1 MSDLKSLKRNYT
13 FISAGKLAIVENM
26 TFAHKTNSPRD
37 YEYAV
42 AGPEG
47 HWEIAKA
54 AYEAQK
60 LSALGETRHELRF
73 HVKPA
78 AVSEISTMI
87 SVSVDATPIPTE
99 QGYVLDFRPQCRA
112 ATPCEIGFSRLP
124 AGSTVQ
130 LLSAGRERFDVPQ
143 VLATRSGENVRFET
157 AELLRAGMIRVLTTD
172 AASREATLAIWNKAQ
187 LMTRATTNF
196 SVGANSVVRAATEVA
211 ILKGAPGTHVAFFRG
226 SSAESAYLIG
236 RTEQIESGYI
246 GEYLEPHL
254 RLERD
259 MRSYAYSA
267 LDAIIPGKSGHSV
280 LMMPISARNN
290 QDSISTQ
297 EQQTPEFITTHEKI
311 TLQLPEGHSAD
322 VQLFECRYYSAG
334 TCTSTRHIAAQVERN
349 GQTITLKPLEAQIT
363 TLWLLRAD
371 ISGGQLSSPGFWNQ
385 FTIGLSHY
393 HIFGK
398 HPRWAFWFW
407 FLIIIASLGGAI
419 VVFVW
424 LGKRKRRR
432 AEELRLKKLES
443 DAIADILKRDP
454 DFSIETF
461 KARGRQIAE
470 KIQHAWSAGDM
481 RECRRFLSQG
491 VYNRFRLQ
499 LKIMREIEKRQNAMA
514 DFRIEKF
521 FVTERHRSGE
531 YDALI
536 VRLDAGARDVM
547 VDADLIPIAALGKAQ
562 EAPFQKFT
570 EYYTFMRRRKA
581 VTAHKESIDA
591 CSRCGTPFA
600 AEGEI
605 NKCKSCG
612 TIAGS
617 GTFDWVL
624 AEITQASEY
633 RHNAPRMK
641 TGEAVS
647 ADRIEDRASF
657 VFWRD
662 LMARLTGNRAFILRD
677 ASESYLGKKT
687 ARENLFDI
695 AVGAAELEVYTD
707 AKSPIEAR
715 VRIKW
720 SAAAESGSEP
730 RHRQSLLT
738 LSAKPRYRE
747 HREPNA
753 RDNTESV
760 FRIVAGPD
768 IDETGFAEHSCSSC
782 GAPLPE
788 TDSTECSYCHSPIQ
802 GKNADWL
809 LESVETTI
817 E

>member
-1 MSDLKSLKRNYT
+1 
-13 FISAGKLAIVENM
+13 M
-26 TFAHKTNSPRD
+26 TFAHKAGSPRD

-60 LSALGETRHELRF
+60 LSALGETGHELRF
-73 HVKPA
+73 RIKPA
-78 AVSEISTMI
+78 AAGEISTLI
-87 SVSVDATPIPTE
+87 SVSVDATPTPTE
-99 QGYVLDFRPQCRA
+99 QGYVLDFRPQCNA

-157 AELLRAGMIRVLTTD
+157 AELLRAGMIRVVTTD
-172 AASREATLAIWNKAQ
+172 AASREAALAIWNKAQ

-196 SVGANSVVRAATEVA
+196 SVGANSVVRAVTKVA
-211 ILKGAPGTHVAFFRG
+211 ILKGAPGVHVAFFRG

-236 RTEQIESGYI
+236 RTEHIESGYI

-267 LDAIIPGKSGHSV
+267 LDAIIPGKPGHSV

-290 QDSISTQ
+290 QNSISTQ

-311 TLQLPEGHSAD
+311 TLQLPEGFAAD
-322 VQLFECRYYSAG
+322 VQLFECQYYSAG

-349 GQTITLKPLEAQIT
+349 GQTIALKPLEAQIT

-371 ISGGQLSSPGFWNQ
+371 VSGGQFSSPGFWNQ
-385 FTIGLSHY
+385 FSIGLSHY

-407 FLIIIASLGGAI
+407 FLIIIGSLAGAI
-419 VVFVW
+419 ILFVW

-443 DAIADILKRDP
+443 NAIADILKRDP

-470 KIQHAWSAGDM
+470 TIQQSWCAGDM
-481 RECRRFLSQG
+481 RDCRRFLSQG

-499 LKIMREIEKRQNAMA
+499 LKIMREIERNKNVMA
-514 DFRIEKF
+514 DFKIQGF
-521 FVTERHRSGE
+521 HIWNHNLSGSF
-531 YDALI
+531 DCLT
-536 VRLDAGARDVM
+536 VRLNAEARDITVN
-547 VDADLIPIAALGKAQ
+547 ADLSDAESQKQ
-562 EAPFQKFT
+562 VKSAPLNAFT
-570 EYYTFMRRRKA
+570 EFYSFMRRR
-581 VTAHKESIDA
+581 DA
-591 CSRCGTPFA
+591 RSANHERTDQCSHCGTPFTG
-600 AEGEI
+600 EGEI
-605 NKCKSCG
+605 TKCKSCG
-612 TIAGS
+612 AIAGS

-624 AEITQASEY
+624 TEITQSVEY
-633 RHNAPRMK
+633 KGSTTRKNM
-641 TGEAVS
+641 GDVS
-647 ADRIEDRASF
+647 SDRLEDRASF

-662 LMARLTGNRAFILRD
+662 LMAHMTANRAYIVRD
-677 ASESYLGKKT
+677 ATDTYLGSVAFEKPQP
-687 ARENLFDI
+687 LFNI
-695 AVGAAELEVYTD
+695 AVGAADLETFK
-707 AKSPIEAR
+707 AKDEISRAR
-715 VRIKW
+715 IRVKW
-720 SAAAESGSEP
+720 SAAGSRAAEV
-730 RHRQSLLT
+730 RHRQSVIT
-738 LSAKPRYRE
+738 LISPA
-747 HREPNA
+747 NA
-753 RDNTESV
+753 AA
-760 FRIVAGPD
+760 AG
-768 IDETGFAEHSCSSC
+768 GFAEHSCSSC